1 MKRYKFEGDYKTIES
16 MGMELTLEIMVNN
29 SKVSRLMENNMV
41 RAFTQ
46 KMNLIDMVYEKM
58 AKDLSCLNIKSY

>member
-58 AKDLSCLNIKSY
+58 AKDLSCLNTKSY